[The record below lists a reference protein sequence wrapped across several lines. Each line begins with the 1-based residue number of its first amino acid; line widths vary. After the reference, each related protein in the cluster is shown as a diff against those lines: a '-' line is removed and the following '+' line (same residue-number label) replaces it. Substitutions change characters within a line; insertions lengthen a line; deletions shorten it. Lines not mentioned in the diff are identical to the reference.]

1 MAWLWKLIF
10 SKIHGADKMTGAAL
24 LKWQASMGY
33 TQAQAAVALGV
44 GLRTYA
50 RYAANKAPK
59 AVELACKYLVS
70 QKNPG
75 EPGKAVNGWETVNC
89 TINLGKTPI

>member
-1 MAWLWKLIF
+1 MLSLWKLIF
-10 SKIHGADKMTGAAL
+10 SKTQGAGKMTGSDL

-33 TQAQAAVALGV
+33 TQSQAAAALGI

-50 RYAANKAPK
+50 RYAATQTPK
-59 AVELACKYLVS
+59 VVELACKYLLS

-75 EPGKAVNGWETVNC
+75 EPGKAVNG
-89 TINLGKTPI
+89 